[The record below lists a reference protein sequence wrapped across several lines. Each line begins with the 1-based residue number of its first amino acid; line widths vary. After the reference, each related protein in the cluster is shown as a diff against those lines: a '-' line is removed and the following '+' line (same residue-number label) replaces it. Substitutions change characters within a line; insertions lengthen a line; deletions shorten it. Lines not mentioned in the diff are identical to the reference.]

1 MEILTEEWGKIMYKS
16 LAVSLLLVS
25 GLGTAE
31 ANKSPPTPVP
41 PPARGPHFTAPE
53 IDPTSVSGAIALLIG
68 GLIVLRERP
77 ANR

>member
-1 MEILTEEWGKIMYKS
+1 MYKS
-16 LAVSLLLVS
+16 LAVSLLLLS

-31 ANKSPPTPVP
+31 AKSPPTPVS

-68 GLIVLRERP
+68 GLIVLRGRP
-77 ANR
+77 ADRQR